1 MKKTSLLSLAFA
13 TSFALSCSSFAG
25 DAGCGLGSVVIQK
38 NSKLLQLFAITTNAT
53 FFSQAFGITS
63 GTSNCSANGI
73 VFNDKEATMYAEA
86 NLQNLKIDMA
96 RGNGESLTAF
106 AQTLGCGK
114 EVTPAFGEMTQKQ
127 YQNIFPA
134 ADVLPT
140 QFLESVKNE
149 IHKDKT
155 LNSNCLASAN

>member
-1 MKKTSLLSLAFA
+1 MKKQLLLALTLVAHFG
-13 TSFALSCSSFAG
+13 LSSVSFAG

-73 VFNDKEATMYAEA
+73 VFNDKEATIYAEA

-96 RGNGESLTAF
+96 RGSGESLTAF

-114 EVTPAFGEMTQKQ
+114 EVTPAFGEMTQKH
-127 YQNIFPA
+127 YQNIFPN
-134 ADVLPT
+134 ADVLPI
-140 QFLESVKNE
+140 QFLESIKNE
-149 IHKDKT
+149 IHNDKT